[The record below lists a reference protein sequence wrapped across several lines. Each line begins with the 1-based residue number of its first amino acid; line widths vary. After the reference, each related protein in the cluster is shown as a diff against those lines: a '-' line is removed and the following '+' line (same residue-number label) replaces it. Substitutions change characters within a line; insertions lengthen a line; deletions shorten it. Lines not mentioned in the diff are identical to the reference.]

1 MKTIRAALALI
12 ALCALTTIDVRPSA
26 AEIFRPWC
34 AQYVGGDGN
43 NGTNCTFSSYEQCM
57 LTARG
62 PARIVSRIL
71 GICSMA
77 RVARD
82 LTPRAEESG
91 RDVSRLAAGT
101 AASL

>member
-12 ALCALTTIDVRPSA
+12 ALCALTTIDERPSA
-26 AEIFRPWC
+26 AEIYRPWC

-62 PARIVSRIL
+62 AGAYCVQNPWYLQHGPGGERP
-71 GICSMA
+71 
-77 RVARD
+77 D
-82 LTPRAEESG
+82 TTG
-91 RDVSRLAAGT
+91 RGERT
-101 AASL
+101 RR

>member
-26 AEIFRPWC
+26 AEIYRPWC

-43 NGTNCTFSSYEQCM
+43 NGTTCAFSSYEQCM

-62 PARIVSRIL
+62 AGAYCVQNPWYMQYGPGGERP
-71 GICSMA
+71 
-77 RVARD
+77 D
-82 LTPRAEESG
+82 TTG
-91 RDVSRLAAGT
+91 RGERT
-101 AASL
+101 RR